1 MEFFSITSITQQM
14 IKMIIWLLLII
25 PTIIAHERATDL
37 TGDIGATDDPIDG
50 TLWAHI
56 IFMSLAFGIIFPTGM
71 VLGFSRSRFH
81 VPFQLVGT
89 FIATLG
95 YFLGHAHE
103 GRQFAGDT
111 AHAAYSSYIMLLL
124 AGQVC
129 LGLYLKCHFESG
141 ANQWIRPMS
150 VKFHGVIGICMPVV
164 GYIQMV
170 LGVITA
176 TGWCRGNKLGQCLAH
191 FIMGSSFIA
200 HGILLILVMRFA
212 TEWLNRKGKSQDYYD
227 SWVIM
232 IWGFINTFMEHRWGT
247 SWTAGDVQHTLV
259 GIMWWSGGLLGIY
272 LSRKGIKRNLIPS
285 LIIIFTGYI
294 LSQQA
299 QQLDISSEIHRMF
312 GFTLIGAGITRLIEV
327 CFLVVEK
334 PITPFRSLC
343 PFLLIISGLLFMGAH
358 EDQVLYLSTN
368 GIDAFSYALI
378 QITIA
383 FFVFFAVN
391 VMIDVYWMTG
401 KNDGESKYEIIGD
414 ENTHNNSRGNKS
426 KKEQN
431 RDVLEGR
438 NGMDGGDG
446 GRGRFTSRNSSF
458 IDDGHI
464 SINLNNDTRDNN
476 VNTESDD
483 DNERIRGEIEKK
495 SDGFVVNYLLVGQ
508 HADEKS
514 QDGDERTDEM

>member
-1 MEFFSITSITQQM
+1 
-14 IKMIIWLLLII
+14 
-25 PTIIAHERATDL
+25 
-37 TGDIGATDDPIDG
+37 
-50 TLWAHI
+50 
-56 IFMSLAFGIIFPTGM
+56 M
-71 VLGFSRSRFH
+71 VLGFSRSRYH

-89 FIATLG
+89 FIVTLG

-111 AHAAYSSYIMLLL
+111 AHAAYATYIMILLM
-124 AGQVC
+124 GQVC

-150 VKFHGVIGICMPVV
+150 VKFHRVIGICMPVV

-191 FIMGSSFIA
+191 FIMGSSFIG
-200 HGILLILVMRFA
+200 HGILLIIVMRFA
-212 TEWLNRKGKSQDYYD
+212 TEWLRRKGKSQDYYD

-232 IWGFINTFMEHRWGT
+232 IWGFINTFMEHR
-247 SWTAGDVQHTLV
+247 
-259 GIMWWSGGLLGIY
+259 
-272 LSRKGIKRNLIPS
+272 
-285 LIIIFTGYI
+285 
-294 LSQQA
+294 QQA

-312 GFTLIGAGITRLIEV
+312 GFTLIGAGIARLIEV

-334 PITPFRSLC
+334 PITPFRNQ
-343 PFLLIISGLLFMGAH
+343 I
-358 EDQVLYLSTN
+358 LYLSTN
-368 GIDAFSYALI
+368 SIDAFSYALI

-383 FFVFFAVN
+383 FFIFFAVN
-391 VMIDVYWMTG
+391 VMIDIYWMTG

-414 ENTHNNSRGNKS
+414 EIIRDENTHNSSRGNKL

-458 IDDGHI
+458 IDDRHI
-464 SINLNNDTRDNN
+464 SINLNNDVRDNN
-476 VNTESDD
+476 VNIESDD